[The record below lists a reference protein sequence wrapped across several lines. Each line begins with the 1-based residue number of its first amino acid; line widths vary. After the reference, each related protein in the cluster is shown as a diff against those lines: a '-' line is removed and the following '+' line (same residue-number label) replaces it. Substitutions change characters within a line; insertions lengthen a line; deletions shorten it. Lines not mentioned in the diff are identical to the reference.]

1 VGWTGAA
8 FACRRSAAV
17 RASARAPAT
26 GARTD
31 AKKSNALRQAR
42 HMTARRT
49 RNPHG
54 RRDGAFCLRDRAPSK
69 GSCMAISGK
78 SPIGP
83 HLPACSDD
91 TIRHRLKGLACAF
104 IRQSMPGRLLSRRR
118 SCRGWAAPVKRNPSF
133 SGPRSCS
140 AGSRAGVTSGQRARR
155 SHCGE
160 KRSQAERR
168 LRRQQPPKMAA
179 RGLTLSRKPRPL

>member
-1 VGWTGAA
+1 MA
-8 FACRRSAAV
+8 
-17 RASARAPAT
+17 
-26 GARTD
+26 
-31 AKKSNALRQAR
+31 
-42 HMTARRT
+42 ARRT
-49 RNPHG
+49 RNPDG
-54 RRDGAFCLRDRAPSK
+54 RGDGAFLPERSGQSK

-83 HLPACSDD
+83 HPPACSDR

-104 IRQSMPGRLLSRRR
+104 IRQSMPGRLLWRRR
-118 SCRGWAAPVKRNPSF
+118 SCHGWAAPVKRNPSF

-160 KRSQAERR
+160 RRSQAERR
-168 LRRQQPPKMAA
+168 LRRRQPPKMVV
-179 RGLTLSRKPRPL
+179 RGLTLSRKPRPLSVFPTAFRPLRS